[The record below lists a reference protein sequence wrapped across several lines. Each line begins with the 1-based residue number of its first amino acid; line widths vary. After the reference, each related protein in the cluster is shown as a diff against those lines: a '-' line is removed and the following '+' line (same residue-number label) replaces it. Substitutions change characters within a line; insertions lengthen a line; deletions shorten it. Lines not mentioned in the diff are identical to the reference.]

1 MSRVSIALGRVRV
14 TITSG
19 FFFGLDGIPARIAIP
34 LAACPAE
41 RHNYRDAS
49 KNRRFQLLV
58 VGSDEMR
65 YKGGNANSTV
75 HPLWAACIALVLL
88 GGPAQGADPP
98 STAQRKGSGLPIPRF
113 ASLRSDEV
121 NVRTGPGTRYP
132 VDWVFKRKTMP
143 VEIVAEYENWRKIRD
158 WQGASG
164 WVHQSLLTGK
174 RSFIVASK
182 AASLH
187 KTPAPAAEV
196 VAKLEPEVMG
206 EIRSCSGDWCRVKVS
221 SVSGWLE
228 RTDMWGVYKSEP
240 IN

>member
-1 MSRVSIALGRVRV
+1 MGIRPSVSLWATFVALA
-14 TITSG
+14 T
-19 FFFGLDGIPARIAIP
+19 LCLPALPPCGGSAR
-34 LAACPAE
+34 AADP
-41 RHNYRDAS
+41 
-49 KNRRFQLLV
+49 
-58 VGSDEMR
+58 
-65 YKGGNANSTV
+65 ANS
-75 HPLWAACIALVLL
+75 AL
-88 GGPAQGADPP
+88 
-98 STAQRKGSGLPIPRF
+98 RKGSGLPIPRF

-174 RSFIVASK
+174 RSFIIPSK
-182 AASLH
+182 PASLH
-187 KTPAPAAEV
+187 KTPANQADV

-221 SVSGWLE
+221 GVSGWLE
-228 RTDMWGVYKSEP
+228 RTEIWGVYKSEP

>member
-1 MSRVSIALGRVRV
+1 
-14 TITSG
+14 
-19 FFFGLDGIPARIAIP
+19 
-34 LAACPAE
+34 
-41 RHNYRDAS
+41 
-49 KNRRFQLLV
+49 
-58 VGSDEMR
+58 MR

-75 HPLWAACIALVLL
+75 LSPLGGLCCVGACWAAPHKAPI
-88 GGPAQGADPP
+88 PRR
-98 STAQRKGSGLPIPRF
+98 SAQRKGSGLPIPRF

-174 RSFIVASK
+174 RSFIIASK

-196 VAKLEPEVMG
+196 IAKLEPEVMG
-206 EIRSCSGDWCRVKVS
+206 EIRSCSGEWCRVKVS